1 MYGRHAFFLFYKNS
15 CAVQFTFNILMI
27 FVSVSL
33 LRKDKIAMRN
43 VNLEDYLTVFHVK
56 AVVVDP
62 LVIILQG
69 SWQCI
74 FLKEVSSDICIV
86 TSYLYKLCLWGG
98 KILYTW
104 DPLNCKTGINKHHD
118 KSSIEEEEG
127 NWKENGRSVVQKMSC
142 KKFCIWNANNSLK
155 VLVPAFKS
163 YTFSLFFWG
172 KGYLCFLIYIFFYTI
187 QLHCG

>member
-1 MYGRHAFFLFYKNS
+1 
-15 CAVQFTFNILMI
+15 MI

-33 LRKDKIAMRN
+33 LCKDKMAMRN
-43 VNLEDYLTVFHVK
+43 VNLEEYLTVFHVK
-56 AVVVDP
+56 AMVVDP

-69 SWQCI
+69 SCQCI
-74 FLKEVSSDICIV
+74 YLKEVSSDICIV
-86 TSYLYKLCLWGG
+86 TSYLYKLCVWGG

-104 DPLNCKTGINKHHD
+104 DPLNCKTGINKHHS

-155 VLVPAFKS
+155 VLVPASVLHFQFILLRKRVP
-163 YTFSLFFWG
+163 LFFN
-172 KGYLCFLIYIFFYTI
+172 IYIF
-187 QLHCG
+187 LHNAASLWLTHAVNSSCYVWAV